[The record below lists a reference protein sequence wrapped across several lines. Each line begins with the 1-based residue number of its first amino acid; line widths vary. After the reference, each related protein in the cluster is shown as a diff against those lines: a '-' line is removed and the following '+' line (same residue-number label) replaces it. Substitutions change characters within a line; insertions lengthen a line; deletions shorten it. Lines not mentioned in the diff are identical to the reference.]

1 MDGAELEALS
11 AAESPVGGSEASDE
25 HFLNDAAWLDL
36 VAEVGDEGVEVG
48 GILGAVA
55 AENDDLAGAQAVLEG
70 VLGGAGL
77 AFGGPRSGGPASVFA
92 VGLKLFFGNAFWH
105 GDSPVRGAEKA
116 PSVEITCRVIG
127 SRCEGSD
134 QAETQKRRNAKT
146 RKGTWARKVLVSGP
160 GRIRTCDQTIMSRLL

>member
-1 MDGAELEALS
+1 LPEVGEEAVELAVEHGLVSEEDVEVFRDGEGACREVAAIVEGLADGAELEALG
-11 AAESPVGGSEASDE
+11 AAEAPVGGGEARDE
-25 HFLNDAAWLDL
+25 HLLDDAAGLEF

-92 VGLKLFFGNAFWH
+92 VGLKLFFGKE
-105 GDSPVRGAEKA
+105 P
-116 PSVEITCRVIG
+116 
-127 SRCEGSD
+127 
-134 QAETQKRRNAKT
+134 
-146 RKGTWARKVLVSGP
+146 
-160 GRIRTCDQTIMSRLL
+160 